1 MSDREPQQHQ
11 TLASCCYDAV
21 NGWVESPPESDFP
34 REWERNLI
42 ASGFQEAID
51 QTGGQFALGSSQRLR
66 VHYEIE
72 NADARLA
79 EEFRRELVLALVELL
94 STEKPQ
100 VERSLF
106 RRFFLVVSKETEQTE
121 EHSDATSIV
130 SPSAETTG
138 DQSNTSTVAESSAI
152 DGLGEFQA
160 WLTQPPDAFR
170 GIPQAIEAIRRLR
183 ASRRELIDAVL
194 PRFQLL
200 LDSLA
205 GQTLDTPEESLELA
219 RLINQERAAFNL
231 QFRVKG
237 PDPVPIYLNASL
249 AKRAKRV
256 TFQAISADKQRR
268 SIIAK
273 TSFPPLEAFLPEA
286 CETPPAK
293 KSESSSTD
301 AS

>member
-1 MSDREPQQHQ
+1 MSDRESQHQ
-11 TLASCCYDAV
+11 QSLASCCYDAV
-21 NGWVESPPESDFP
+21 KGWVESPSEADFP

-51 QTGGQFALGSSQRLR
+51 QTGGQFALGKSQRLR

-72 NADARLA
+72 NSDSRLA
-79 EEFRRELVLALVELL
+79 EDFRRELVLALVEML
-94 STEKPQ
+94 STGKPQ

-106 RRFFLVVSKETEQTE
+106 RRFYLVVSSETEQTE
-121 EHSDATSIV
+121 AQLSSSSRM
-130 SPSAETTG
+130 SPSAETNG
-138 DQSNTSTVAESSAI
+138 DQSHALTVAGTGKV
-152 DGLGEFQA
+152 DGLPEFQA

-170 GIPQAIEAIRRLR
+170 GLPQAVEAIRRLR
-183 ASRRELIDAVL
+183 AARRELIDAVL

-205 GQTLDTPEESLELA
+205 GHSLDTPEENLELA
-219 RLINQERAAFNL
+219 RMINQERAAFNL

-237 PDPVPIYLNASL
+237 PDPVPVYLNTSL
-249 AKRAKRV
+249 AARAKRV

-273 TSFPPLEAFLPEA
+273 TTFPPLEAFLPETNDQA
-286 CETPPAK
+286 RSKRSDPPAA
-293 KSESSSTD
+293 D
-301 AS
+301 GA

>member
-1 MSDREPQQHQ
+1 MSDRESQHQ
-11 TLASCCYDAV
+11 QSLASCCYDAV
-21 NGWVESPPESDFP
+21 QGWVDSPSEADFP

-51 QTGGQFALGSSQRLR
+51 QTGGQFALGKSQRLR

-72 NADARLA
+72 KSDARLA
-79 EEFRRELVLALVELL
+79 EDFRRELVLALVEML
-94 STEKPQ
+94 STGKPQ

-106 RRFFLVVSKETEQTE
+106 RRFFLVVSREELQTGE
-121 EHSDATSIV
+121 PSATNSIV
-130 SPSAETTG
+130 SPSAETSG
-138 DQSNTSTVAESSAI
+138 DQSHTSTLRESNAT
-152 DGLGEFQA
+152 DGLSGFQA

-170 GIPQAIEAIRRLR
+170 GLPQAVEAVRQLR
-183 ASRRELIDAVL
+183 ASRRELIGAVL

-205 GQTLDTPEESLELA
+205 GQTLDTPEENLELA

-237 PDPVPIYLNASL
+237 PDSVPIYLNASL
-249 AKRAKRV
+249 ARRAKRV

-268 SIIAK
+268 SIIAG
-273 TSFPPLEAFLPEA
+273 TGFPPLEAFLPETTEQA
-286 CETPPAK
+286 ATK
-293 KSESSSTD
+293 KSG
-301 AS
+301 ASNDKP